1 MLSPMRRGLSGGAG
15 ALPRSVARSWRTAT
29 RRSQR
34 SVLGLMLLGVGL
46 CVLVSLVCYSV
57 LPVGAYF
64 LWLIGGMLL
73 LRFGPLAVLTAA
85 TVAGGL
91 GTAMYDGVAHDAL
104 TTSRVANSIAL
115 VAGGLL
121 VLWHARGQRT
131 GLPTHLGEE
140 MLADLRERLLQQG
153 RVPALP
159 APWRVETS
167 MLAAHDVAYA
177 GDFMTVSLDPETGLL
192 DVVLVDVVGQGVAAG
207 VDALQFAGAL
217 AGLIG
222 ALPPHAVMEAAN
234 DFLLRQGRDEA
245 FATAA
250 SLRLDLAT
258 GRYEIRSAGHPPALR
273 FDPATDTW
281 EVDLA
286 RGLALGVHRHP
297 ELAVSEGVLPPGGA
311 LLFYTDGVVET
322 RGSDIDAGIAWLRE
336 VARLAVAP
344 GFEGAPGRIVRQVPR
359 GDDDRAVLLLSR

>member
-1 MLSPMRRGLSGGAG
+1 MLVGM
-15 ALPRSVARSWRTAT
+15 
-29 RRSQR
+29 
-34 SVLGLMLLGVGL
+34 GL
-46 CVLVSLVCYSV
+46 CVVVSTSHYGLM
-57 LPVGAYF
+57 PVGAYF
-64 LWLIGGMLL
+64 LWLIVGMLL
-73 LRFGPLAVLTAA
+73 LRFGPLAVLTTA

-91 GTAMYDGVAHDAL
+91 GTALHDGLANDAF
-104 TTSRVANSIAL
+104 TGSRVTNMAAL
-115 VAGGLL
+115 VLGGAI

-131 GLPTHLGEE
+131 GLPMHLGEE
-140 MLADLRERLLQQG
+140 MLADLRERLLEQG
-153 RVPALP
+153 RVPPLP
-159 APWRVETS
+159 APWRVQTA

-177 GDFMTVSLDPETGLL
+177 GDFMASSLDHDTGLL

-222 ALPPHAVMEAAN
+222 ALPPAGVLEAAN
-234 DFLLRQGRDEA
+234 DFLLRRGRDEA

-250 SLRLDLAT
+250 SLRLDLGS

-273 FDPATDTW
+273 WEPATRTW

-297 ELAVSEGVLPPGGA
+297 ELAVSEGVLPVGGA

-322 RGSDIDAGIAWLRE
+322 RGTDIDAGIAWLRE

-344 GFEGAPGRIVRQVPR
+344 GFDGAPHRIVRQVPR
-359 GDDDRAVLLLSR
+359 GDDDRAVLLLTR